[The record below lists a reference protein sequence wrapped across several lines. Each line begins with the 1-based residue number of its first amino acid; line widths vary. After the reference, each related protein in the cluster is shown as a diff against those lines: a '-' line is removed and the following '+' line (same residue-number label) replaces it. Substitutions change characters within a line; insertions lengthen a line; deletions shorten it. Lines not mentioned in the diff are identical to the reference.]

1 MALPAKGNSAN
12 NVWKDV
18 LHPWSWEI
26 LLCVTSSSI
35 LTSIIAILAQ
45 VDDRPQEEWR
55 FRVTLNSLVNILSI
69 IFRACLALTAAEVI
83 SQQKWIWFWSAPMPG
98 RPIGDVQA
106 FEEGRSSLGAL
117 KLLPTVATQQPF
129 AIVPIMVLL
138 TSLAVGPFTQ
148 QSIRTVYKNVPSGLG
163 MASIPLSNNMNS
175 SGSWFRTVEQEH
187 ADYGNWSFNCGP
199 RNTLFHALANPRSKD
214 SLISPTC
221 PTGNCNFPVL
231 SAATGMTHT
240 SLGVCSTCTDVGV
253 LIEQRKPSSMGADA
267 YHLPNGMKLI
277 TGNST
282 AWLSVSS
289 PHYTSDLRED
299 QYSGLD
305 WAKHLMT
312 SQKTALARWAFVNT
326 TVFTMS
332 FANGSDPTPVAAAC
346 SLYPCVRSYAATVQD
361 GKLLEKAMDSTPL
374 VPDYKGDDG
383 DFPETLGRTDL
394 ETSIF
399 NHSLAAIQP
408 WCAVN
413 GEIYSRANVSA
424 SPNATRIR
432 LLATEAAPEFPTEMA
447 NEACVTR
454 IDGLAGMYAKFFNGN
469 CSWDPR
475 NGPELICDDRLW
487 LTQFWDRN
495 HATVHSII
503 ERFDA
508 IANATTN
515 QIRLGFLRPPG
526 TPHCV
531 EGRALRRV
539 AYTRITWAWLVLPGC
554 LLALDIAM
562 VVWMIVRST
571 RHRDTEA
578 VWKSNLLPLI
588 YYKSRFV
595 GPGEPDQRFPS
606 ADFDPLESSNSDR
619 QQKLLNTAD
628 LEAVAKTVKVRF
640 VKRETEEKDT
650 AVEGD

>member
-69 IFRACLALTAAEVI
+69 IFRACLDLTAAEVI

-231 SAATGMTHT
+231 SAAT
-240 SLGVCSTCTDVGV
+240 
-253 LIEQRKPSSMGADA
+253 
-267 YHLPNGMKLI
+267 
-277 TGNST
+277 
-282 AWLSVSS
+282 
-289 PHYTSDLRED
+289 
-299 QYSGLD
+299 
-305 WAKHLMT
+305 
-312 SQKTALARWAFVNT
+312 
-326 TVFTMS
+326 
-332 FANGSDPTPVAAAC
+332 
-346 SLYPCVRSYAATVQD
+346 
-361 GKLLEKAMDSTPL
+361 EKAMDSTPL

-408 WCAVN
+408 W
-413 GEIYSRANVSA
+413 
-424 SPNATRIR
+424 

-454 IDGLAGMYAKFFNGN
+454 IDGLAYALIGGMYAKFFNGN

>member
-26 LLCVTSSSI
+26 LLCVISSSI

-45 VDDRPQEEWR
+45 VDDRSQEEWS

-69 IFRACLALTAAEVI
+69 VFRACLALTAAEVI

-129 AIVPIMVLL
+129 AIVPIMILL

-163 MASIPLSNNMNS
+163 MASLPVSNNMDS
-175 SGSWFRTVEQEH
+175 SGSWFRTMEQEH
-187 ADYGNWSFNCGP
+187 ADFGNWSFNCGP

-221 PTGNCNFPVL
+221 PTGNCNFPML

-240 SLGVCSTCTDVGV
+240 SLGVCSTCTDVGE
-253 LIEQRKPSSMGADA
+253 LIEQRKPNSTGANA

-289 PHYTSDLRED
+289 PHYTSDMRED
-299 QYSGLD
+299 QYNDLD
-305 WAKHLMT
+305 WAKHLIT
-312 SQKTALARWAFVNT
+312 SQKRALARWAFVNT

-361 GKLLEKAMDSTPL
+361 GKLLETVMDSTPL

-383 DFPETLGRTDL
+383 DIPETLRRTDL

-408 WCAVN
+408 RCAVS

-432 LLATEAAPEFPTEMA
+432 LLTAEAAPEFPTEMA

-454 IDGLAGMYAKFFNGN
+454 IDGLAYALIGGMYAKFFNGN

-475 NGPELICDDRLW
+475 NGPELICDDRLSGW
-487 LTQFWDRN
+487 
-495 HATVHSII
+495 A
-503 ERFDA
+503 
-508 IANATTN
+508 
-515 QIRLGFLRPPG
+515 FLRPPG
-526 TPHCV
+526 TRASV
-531 EGRALRRV
+531 DGRALRRV
-539 AYTRITWAWLVLPGC
+539 AYTRIAWAWLILPGC

-562 VVWMIVRST
+562 VVWMIVRSA

-595 GPGEPDQRFPS
+595 GPGEPDRRFPS
-606 ADFDPLESSNSDR
+606 EDFDPLESSNSDR
-619 QQKLLNTAD
+619 QEKLLSTAD

-650 AVEGD
+650 AVEGDQADEDSQEPDDSSKPINNGTL